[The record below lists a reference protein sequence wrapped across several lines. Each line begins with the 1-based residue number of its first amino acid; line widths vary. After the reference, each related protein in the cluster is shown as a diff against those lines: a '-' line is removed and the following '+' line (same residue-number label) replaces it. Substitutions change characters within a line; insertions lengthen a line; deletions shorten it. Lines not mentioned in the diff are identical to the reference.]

1 MEKQMGLKRKS
12 PVQESTNSNVEYSNL
27 EAGEHEGRLVYIADL
42 GLQRRIFKNEEKTP
56 AQQISLG
63 IEIVGSSVVID
74 GVEKPRFIWTKPF
87 NIFQTLNDRGL
98 ELKYYKVFNP
108 SAREGQ
114 VADWDSVMGMPCN
127 AIIIHEKDG
136 DRTYDNIDYLTPI
149 PAKYQ
154 DAVAPARI
162 TDMAIGD
169 CDDENNPAQR
179 AMFGLALHVFKKRIG
194 AESSPKLEVVQ
205 PEADADL
212 DDNIPF

>member
-1 MEKQMGLKRKS
+1 MGLKRKS

-27 EAGEHEGRLVYIADL
+27 EAGEHEGRLVYVADL
-42 GLQRRIFKNEEKTP
+42 GLQRRIFKGEEKTP

-63 IEIVGSSVVID
+63 IEIVGSSVVVD
-74 GVEKPRFIWTKPF
+74 GVEKPRFIWTSPF
-87 NIFQTLNDRGL
+87 NIFQTLNERGL

-108 SAREGQ
+108 SAQEGQ

-127 AIIIHEKDG
+127 VIIKHETVG

-162 TDMAIGD
+162 TEMAIGD
-169 CDDENNPAQR
+169 CDDENNVAQK
-179 AMFGLALHVFKKRIG
+179 AMFGLARHVFDKRIG